1 MHASRGAPFAGLFF
15 AIVMSLGACRDA
27 TAPEAGLVLRVSPD
41 TIRLDPVSGM
51 AQVLYTIQ
59 NSGDSELRAESRTSL
74 QSESP
79 PGVWRTIM
87 DVIPAP
93 FNNTL
98 GIPVPPNFTSQR
110 GAQLRLNPGRYRL
123 QNNYRSAAAPEGGSS
138 FPLEAF
144 SNVFVVRAP

>member
-1 MHASRGAPFAGLFF
+1 MHASRRASLAGLVI
-15 AIVMSLGACRDA
+15 ATVLALSACRDA
-27 TAPEAGLVLRVSPD
+27 TAPEAELLLRVSPD

-51 AQVLYTIQ
+51 AAVLYTIQ
-59 NSGDSELRAESRTSL
+59 NSGDSELQAESRTSL

-87 DVIPAP
+87 DVVPVP
-93 FNNTL
+93 FNNNL
-98 GIPVPPNFTSQR
+98 GIPVPPNFTSER

-123 QNNYRSAAAPEGGSS
+123 QNSYRSAPAAESDSS

-144 SNVFVVRAP
+144 SNVFVVLAP